1 MGHRNIETTMDIY
14 AEATDQK
21 KQESFNNLSKLDIF
35 WEGFSVWVL
44 TTKILRGQQID
55 NNFAFFLM

>member
-1 MGHRNIETTMDIY
+1 MIFEEKTIMDIY

-35 WEGFSVWVL
+35 
-44 TTKILRGQQID
+44 
-55 NNFAFFLM
+55 